1 MGTRRTRCGWSTTA
15 ACARHYGKRGRGT
28 GGTILHEMVGARELL
43 KRPFWQLMEEYQD
56 VVKGEVLPVVD
67 QTIKR

>member
-1 MGTRRTRCGWSTTA
+1 
-15 ACARHYGKRGRGT
+15 
-28 GGTILHEMVGARELL
+28 MVGARELL